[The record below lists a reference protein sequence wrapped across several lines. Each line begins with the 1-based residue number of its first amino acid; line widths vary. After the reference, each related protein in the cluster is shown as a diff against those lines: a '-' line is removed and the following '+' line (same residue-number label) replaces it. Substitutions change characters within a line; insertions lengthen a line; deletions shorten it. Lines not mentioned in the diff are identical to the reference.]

1 MRSKPEKAYAEKLKH
16 EIEGHQQ
23 YLNSVDVC
31 TNRASEREE
40 FQQVMA
46 DIHDHQRKELFKMK
60 NERTFTDEA
69 IRKAEHLLDIN
80 DLRVSESTM

>member
-40 FQQVMA
+40 FQQVWPISMTISA
-46 DIHDHQRKELFKMK
+46 K
-60 NERTFTDEA
+60 NYS
-69 IRKAEHLLDIN
+69 K
-80 DLRVSESTM
+80 